1 MVNLI
6 TKFTIVII
14 VATTFNSC
22 GYGNGDT
29 HPDVKNLSSL
39 NNYPEK
45 FRLLDI
51 IEVDSGK
58 IKMMDWKSD
67 FPLSFFE
74 DYNNLH
80 KAFPGK
86 NSWYYITKHN
96 NYTFF
101 DCSMTPLLSVNDII
115 GYETSFTLYPI
126 EAGKISIDVYTSAWE
141 KHNNV
146 ESLKSKLTKVLLVDI
161 DSKKVYR
168 QFEYIEPWFINS
180 VLHYMKDKGDTL
192 RTLNPIPPLFHLDP
206 KNDSLYEKE
215 IKHFHK
221 IYPHAQRDILQL
233 IDKHSY
239 DYISIDGDSMKSFDY
254 DKVYYGLLERLQY
267 AGSTGSSSTP
277 AVYHRSGELFFMN
290 HSVAIGYYGD
300 WKPDSVIPSL
310 LKFKNLPD
318 PQNQVNVA
326 LHQFD
331 YSLVWQSYPHLLKG
345 SSTRDELYYYTISVG
360 NDTLQFKTPI
370 PVYLFESRRLK
381 NDKVAIALS
390 TEDFNPKD
398 RSKKSLPKPYQTK
411 VFFLLYDPKK

>member
-1 MVNLI
+1 MANLI
-6 TKFTIVII
+6 TRLTIAII
-14 VATTFNSC
+14 VTATFNSC

-45 FRLLDI
+45 FKLLDI
-51 IEVDSGK
+51 KADSGK
-58 IKMMDWKSD
+58 VKMTDWKND
-67 FPLSFFE
+67 FHSSSFL
-74 DYNNLH
+74 DYNNLY
-80 KAFPGK
+80 KVFPGK
-86 NSWYYITKHN
+86 NSWYYIAEY
-96 NYTFF
+96 NYHTFF
-101 DCSMTPLLSVNDII
+101 DCNMTPFLSVNDIT

-126 EAGKISIDVYTSAWE
+126 EAGKISIDVYTNTWE
-141 KHNNV
+141 KHNDE
-146 ESLKSKLTKVLLVDI
+146 ESLKSKLTKVLLVDM
-161 DSKKVYR
+161 DSKKVYQ

-180 VLHYMKDKGDTL
+180 VLHYMEDNGDTL
-192 RTLNPIPPLFHLDP
+192 RTLNPIPPLFYLDP

-221 IYPHAQRDILQL
+221 IYPYAQRDILQL

-239 DYISIDGDSMKSFDY
+239 DCISIDSDSMKSFDY
-254 DKVYYGLLERLQY
+254 NKVYYGLLARLQY
-267 AGSTGSSSTP
+267 AGSTDSSNTP
-277 AVYHRSGELFFMN
+277 AVCHEPGRLFFIN

-310 LKFKNLPD
+310 LKFENLPE
-318 PQNQVNVA
+318 PQNQASVA

-345 SSTRDELYYYTISVG
+345 ASTRHELYYYTISVG
-360 NDTLQFKTPI
+360 NDTLQFKTPM

-381 NDKVAIALS
+381 NNKVVIALS
-390 TEDFNPKD
+390 TENFTPKD
-398 RSKKSLPKPYQTK
+398 RSKKSLPEPYQAK

>member
-6 TKFTIVII
+6 TRLTIAII

-51 IEVDSGK
+51 KADSGK
-58 IKMMDWKSD
+58 AKMTDWEND
-67 FPLSFFE
+67 FHPSSFL
-74 DYNNLH
+74 DCNNLY

-86 NSWYYITKHN
+86 NSWYYIADY
-96 NYTFF
+96 NYHTFF
-101 DCSMTPLLSVNDII
+101 DCNMTPFLSVNDIT
-115 GYETSFTLYPI
+115 GHETSFRLYPI
-126 EAGKISIDVYTSAWE
+126 EAGKISIDVYTSVWE
-141 KHNNV
+141 KYNNE
-146 ESLKSKLTKVLLVDI
+146 ESLKSKLTKVLLVDM

-192 RTLNPIPPLFHLDP
+192 RTLNPIPPLFYLDP
-206 KNDSLYEKE
+206 KNDSLYKKE
-215 IKHFHK
+215 IKYFHK

-254 DKVYYGLLERLQY
+254 DKVYYDLLARI
-267 AGSTGSSSTP
+267 ASSNTP
-277 AVYHRSGELFFMN
+277 AVYHEPGRLYFMN
-290 HSVAIGYYGD
+290 HSIAIGYYGD
-300 WKPDSVIPSL
+300 WRPDSVIPSL
-310 LKFKNLPD
+310 LNFKNLPE
-318 PQNQVNVA
+318 PQNQVSVA

-345 SSTRDELYYYTISVG
+345 SSTRHELYYYTISVG
-360 NDTLQFKTPI
+360 NDTLQFKTPM

-381 NDKVAIALS
+381 NDKVVIALS
-390 TEDFNPKD
+390 TEDFISKD
-398 RSKKSLPKPYQTK
+398 HPKKSPPKPYQAK